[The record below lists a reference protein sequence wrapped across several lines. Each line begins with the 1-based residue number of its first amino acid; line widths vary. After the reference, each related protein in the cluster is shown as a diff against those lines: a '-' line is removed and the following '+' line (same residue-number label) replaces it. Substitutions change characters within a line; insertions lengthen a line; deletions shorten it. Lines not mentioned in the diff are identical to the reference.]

1 MIYFGMKGRA
11 LATTPK
17 YREIKK
23 HNTHPMPKIYIEE
36 MTREQVIN
44 ELRGQAH
51 PQWFHSLLTW
61 STPHLKALLTYYK
74 TSDEKPKTPTAGHT
88 SKEGAEIG
96 CGFCSYLENL
106 KRPLSIVGIEIRVIK
121 TCA

>member
-1 MIYFGMKGRA
+1 
-11 LATTPK
+11 
-17 YREIKK
+17 
-23 HNTHPMPKIYIEE
+23 MPKTYIEE

-74 TSDEKPKTPTAGHT
+74 TSDEKTETPIAITM
-88 SKEGAEIG
+88 
-96 CGFCSYLENL
+96 
-106 KRPLSIVGIEIRVIK
+106 RPIVGLEIRAFK